1 MTIEI
6 DKCIIAS
13 VVLMSIFIL
22 YLAGVLTKAAT
33 IVLSCSVA
41 ISSILC
47 FGLFAYFVY
56 DKYFFKKEIFR
67 KEEE

>member
-1 MTIEI
+1 MTIDI

-22 YLAGVLTKAAT
+22 YLAGVLSK
-33 IVLSCSVA
+33 VA
-41 ISSILC
+41 IIFVVFSGLTSLVLC

-56 DKYFFKKEIFR
+56 DYFFKKEIFR
-67 KEEE
+67 KDEK